1 MTTWFTEEEKEQFR
15 KDLDAIR
22 QLPADQRTH
31 YQLKF
36 LMFGRHHGA
45 DDHFQRSGDLIHD
58 QLLASE
64 REPADRYKDVKP
76 KRDKGRRDSG
86 WRIDGEVLPTKRIFK
101 KPEGW

>member
-1 MTTWFTEEEKEQFR
+1 VTTWFTEEEKEQFR

-64 REPADRYKDVKP
+64 REPADRSKNGKP
-76 KRDKGRRDSG
+76 KRNKSRCNRRRG
-86 WRIDGEVLPTKRIFK
+86 IDGEVFSGFK